1 MTTTPI
7 WVNSPPE
14 DALFR
19 FLTVSNVLC
28 RESNGESRSEAIA
41 HTLSFQNPP
50 SDFYKDVSERTVYRW
65 IEAFEKEGFQGLV
78 SAKRTKIKDSLIIPR
93 PVLDYFCSQKKD
105 DPSVSIP
112 ELIKR
117 AVEQNIIPPDI
128 ELSRVTVWRSL
139 KRMGADTRRR
149 KKNKDKLGR
158 RFAYPHRMNMVLC
171 DGKHFRAGPGRHKR
185 VALFFLDDATRK
197 GLNVVVGTSEN
208 TALFLRGLFETILHY
223 GLMNAFFVDRG
234 PGFIASDTIAVFANL
249 GVLLIH
255 GSPRYPEGH
264 GKIEKFNQR
273 ALNEVIRYFAGN
285 PEIDPDCKALELR
298 LRHYLFERY
307 DTSPHESLK
316 PDSPL
321 NRFKKDP
328 QPLRF
333 HKNKAQLQQAFVLNE
348 TRRVS
353 KDNVIKSG
361 GGEFDVPFGH
371 AGTII
376 TIYRNVM
383 DATVSMIHKGKMV
396 ALSPVDMHANARDR
410 RPKASNQEQPD
421 IPLQKSS
428 AQMAFERDYQ
438 PVIAPDGGLD
448 KKNKEDE

>member
-1 MTTTPI
+1 MTKAQILPNI
-7 WVNSPPE
+7 PPE

-19 FLTVSNVLC
+19 FITVSNVLC

-41 HTLSFQNPP
+41 HTLSTQYPTFGFN
-50 SDFYKDVSERTVYRW
+50 KNVSERTLYRW
-65 IEAFEKEGFQGLV
+65 IEAFEKEGFQGLM
-78 SAKRTKIKDSLIIPR
+78 SAKRAKVKDSLVIPR
-93 PVLDYFCSQKKD
+93 SLLDYFCSEKKG

-117 AVEQNIIPPDI
+117 AVEQNMIPPDTK
-128 ELSRVTVWRSL
+128 LSRITVWRSL

-158 RFAYPHRMNMVLC
+158 RFSYPHRMNMVIC
-171 DGKHFRAGPGRHKR
+171 DGKHFRAGAGRHKR

-208 TALFLRGLFETILHY
+208 AALFLRGLFETLQRY

-234 PGFIASDTIAVFANL
+234 PGFIASDSVAVFANL
-249 GVLLIH
+249 NVLFIH
-255 GSPRYPEGH
+255 GTARYPEGH

-273 ALNEVIRYFAGN
+273 ALNEVIRYFPGN
-285 PEIDPDCKALELR
+285 PEIDPDCQALELR

-307 DTSPHESLK
+307 DPSPHESLK
-316 PDSPL
+316 GESPL
-321 NRFKKDP
+321 NRFNNDP

-333 HKNKAQLQQAFVLNE
+333 HKDEDQLQQAFVLHE

-353 KDNVIKSG
+353 KDNVIRFG
-361 GGEFDVPFGH
+361 GQEFDVPFGH

-376 TIYRNVM
+376 TTYRNVL
-383 DATVSMIHKGKMV
+383 DTTLSIIHEGQKV
-396 ALSPVDMHANARDR
+396 VLSPVDLHSNARDR
-410 RPKASNQEQPD
+410 RPCAPKQEQPD
-421 IPLQKSS
+421 MPLQKSS
-428 AQMAFERDYQ
+428 AQMAFERDFQ
-438 PVIAPDGGLD
+438 SVTTSDGGVA
-448 KKNKEDE
+448 KNNKED